1 MKKLVFV
8 VSVCLAVMLAEATQ
22 YSKLALITAA
32 KQAGRWDALKAW
44 IASAGL
50 HDEFQNCVY
59 LSDEYPQFAAI
70 TNAIVSSGAATSQEV
85 AAILSES
92 KDPAVPDA
100 LLRRVYD
107 KDMGSPNGRVKWHG
121 AVTNTVFDTNALVK
135 VQYHADGY
143 VHRQSF
149 RSAEAMGIGERIS
162 AGEMKNRLEAM
173 KKAAAEAAAKRKAD
187 RIALLQT
194 NLAAEVSALMKRRK
208 WPEDL
213 ATLYLKNELNK
224 LIGDEVV
231 DGVIRPQGANR

>member
-1 MKKLVFV
+1 MKKTIVFALCVSALV
-8 VSVCLAVMLAEATQ
+8 AGATQ

-44 IASAGL
+44 IASAEL
-50 HDEFQNCVY
+50 QDEFQNCVY

-85 AAILSES
+85 AAILSAS
-92 KDPAVPDA
+92 QDPAVADA

-149 RSAEAMGIGERIS
+149 SSAAAMGIGERIS
-162 AGEMKNRLEAM
+162 AAEMKNRLEAK
-173 KKAAAEAAAKRKAD
+173 KKAAEEAAAKRKAD

-194 NLAAEVSALMKRRK
+194 NLTAEVSALMKRRK

-224 LIGDEVV
+224 LKGTVTVEGTIT
-231 DGVIRPQGANR
+231 PQE

>member
-1 MKKLVFV
+1 MKKTIVFALCVSALV
-8 VSVCLAVMLAEATQ
+8 AGATQ

-44 IASAGL
+44 IASADL
-50 HDEFQNCVY
+50 QDEFQNCVY

-85 AAILSES
+85 AAILSAS
-92 KDPAVPDA
+92 KDPAVADA
-100 LLRRVYD
+100 LLRHVYE
-107 KDMGSPNGRVKWHG
+107 KDMGSPDGRVKWHG

-149 RSAEAMGIGERIS
+149 HSAAAMGIGERIS
-162 AGEMKNRLEAM
+162 AAEMKNRLEAQ

-194 NLAAEVSALMKRRK
+194 NLTAEVSALMKRRK

-224 LIGDEVV
+224 LMGTVTVEGTIT
-231 DGVIRPQGANR
+231 PQE

>member
-1 MKKLVFV
+1 MKKTIIFALCVSTLV
-8 VSVCLAVMLAEATQ
+8 AGATQ

-50 HDEFQNCVY
+50 QDEFQNCVY

-85 AAILSES
+85 AAILSAS
-92 KDPAVPDA
+92 KDPAVADA

-107 KDMGSPNGRVKWHG
+107 KDMGSPDGRVKWHG

-149 RSAEAMGIGERIS
+149 HSAAAMGIGERIS
-162 AGEMKNRLEAM
+162 AAEMKNRIEAQ

-194 NLAAEVSALMKRRK
+194 NLTAEVSALMKRRK

-224 LIGDEVV
+224 LKGTVTVEGTIT
-231 DGVIRPQGANR
+231 PQE

>member
-1 MKKLVFV
+1 MKKTIVFALCVSALV
-8 VSVCLAVMLAEATQ
+8 AGATQ

-44 IASAGL
+44 IASADL
-50 HDEFQNCVY
+50 QDEFQNCVY

-85 AAILSES
+85 AAILSAS
-92 KDPAVPDA
+92 KDPAVADA

-107 KDMGSPNGRVKWHG
+107 KDMGSPDGRVKWHG
-121 AVTNTVFDTNALVK
+121 AVTNTVFDTNVLVK

-149 RSAEAMGIGERIS
+149 HSAAAMGIGERIS
-162 AGEMKNRLEAM
+162 AAEMKNRLEAQ

-194 NLAAEVSALMKRRK
+194 NLTAEVSTLMSRRK

-213 ATLYLKNELNK
+213 ATLYLKHELNK
-224 LIGDEVV
+224 LMGTVTVEGTIT
-231 DGVIRPQGANR
+231 PQE

>member
-1 MKKLVFV
+1 MKKTIVFALCVSALV
-8 VSVCLAVMLAEATQ
+8 AGATQ

-50 HDEFQNCVY
+50 QDEFQNCVY

-85 AAILSES
+85 AAILSAS
-92 KDPAVPDA
+92 KDPAVADA

-149 RSAEAMGIGERIS
+149 HSAAAMGIGERIS
-162 AGEMKNRLEAM
+162 AAEMKNRLEAQ

-194 NLAAEVSALMKRRK
+194 NLTAEVSALMKRRK

-224 LIGDEVV
+224 LKGTVTVECTIT
-231 DGVIRPQGANR
+231 PQE

>member
-1 MKKLVFV
+1 MKKTIVFALCVSALV
-8 VSVCLAVMLAEATQ
+8 AGATQ

-44 IASAGL
+44 IASADL
-50 HDEFQNCVY
+50 QDEFQNCVY

-85 AAILSES
+85 AAILSAS
-92 KDPAVPDA
+92 KDPAVADA

-149 RSAEAMGIGERIS
+149 SSAAAMGIGERIS
-162 AGEMKNRLEAM
+162 AAEMKNRLEAK
-173 KKAAAEAAAKRKAD
+173 KKAAEEAAAKRKAD

-194 NLAAEVSALMKRRK
+194 NLTAEVSALMKRRK

-213 ATLYLKNELNK
+213 ATLYLKNELNQ
-224 LIGDEVV
+224 LMGTVTVEGTIT
-231 DGVIRPQGANR
+231 PQE

>member
-1 MKKLVFV
+1 MKKTIVFALCVSALV
-8 VSVCLAVMLAEATQ
+8 AGATQ

-44 IASAGL
+44 IASADL
-50 HDEFQNCVY
+50 QDEFQNCVY

-70 TNAIVSSGAATSQEV
+70 TNAVVSSGAATSQEV
-85 AAILSES
+85 EAILSAS
-92 KDPAVPDA
+92 QDPAVADS

-107 KDMGSPNGRVKWHG
+107 KDMGSPDGRVKWHG

-149 RSAEAMGIGERIS
+149 RSAAAMGIGERIS
-162 AGEMKNRLEAM
+162 AAEMKNRREAQ

-194 NLAAEVSALMKRRK
+194 NLTAEVSALMKRRK

-224 LIGDEVV
+224 LMGTVTVEGTIT
-231 DGVIRPQGANR
+231 PQE

>member
-1 MKKLVFV
+1 MKKTIVFALCVSALV
-8 VSVCLAVMLAEATQ
+8 AGATQ

-50 HDEFQNCVY
+50 QDEFQNCVY

-85 AAILSES
+85 AAILSAS
-92 KDPAVPDA
+92 KDPAVADA

-149 RSAEAMGIGERIS
+149 HSAAAMGIGERIS
-162 AGEMKNRLEAM
+162 ATEMKNRIEAQ

-194 NLAAEVSALMKRRK
+194 NLTAEVSALMKRRK

-224 LIGDEVV
+224 LKGTVTVEGTIT
-231 DGVIRPQGANR
+231 PQK

>member
-1 MKKLVFV
+1 MKKFMFV
-8 VSVCLAVMLAEATQ
+8 VPVCLAAILAEATQ

-50 HDEFQNCVY
+50 QDEFQNCVY

-70 TNAIVSSGAATSQEV
+70 TNAVVSSGAATSQEV
-85 AAILSES
+85 EAILSAS
-92 KDPAVPDA
+92 KDPAVADA

-121 AVTNTVFDTNALVK
+121 AITNTVFDTNALVK

-149 RSAEAMGIGERIS
+149 RSAAAMGIGERIS
-162 AGEMKNRLEAM
+162 AAEMKNRIEAQ

-194 NLAAEVSALMKRRK
+194 NLTAEVSALMKRNK

-213 ATLYLKNELNK
+213 ATLYLKNELNQLMGTVTVK
-224 LIGDEVV
+224 GTIT
-231 DGVIRPQGANR
+231 PQE

>member
-1 MKKLVFV
+1 MKKSMFV
-8 VSVCLAVMLAEATQ
+8 VSVCLAAMLAEATQ

-44 IASAGL
+44 IVSAGL
-50 HDEFQNCVY
+50 QDEFQNCVY
-59 LSDEYPQFAAI
+59 LSDEYPQFAVI
-70 TNAIVSSGAATSQEV
+70 TNAVVSSGAATSQEV
-85 AAILSES
+85 AAILSAS
-92 KDPAVPDA
+92 KDPAVADA

-121 AVTNTVFDTNALVK
+121 AVTNVIFDTNALVK

-149 RSAEAMGIGERIS
+149 SSAAAMGVGERIS
-162 AGEMKNRLEAM
+162 AAEMKNRIEAQ

-194 NLAAEVSALMKRRK
+194 NLTAEVSALMKRRK

-213 ATLYLKNELNK
+213 ATLYLKNELNQLMGEK
-224 LIGDEVV
+224 VV
-231 DGVIRPQGANR
+231 DAVIRPQGE

>member
-1 MKKLVFV
+1 MKKTIIFALCVSTLV
-8 VSVCLAVMLAEATQ
+8 AGATQ

-50 HDEFQNCVY
+50 QDEFQNCVY

-85 AAILSES
+85 AAILSAS
-92 KDPAVPDA
+92 KDPAVADA

-107 KDMGSPNGRVKWHG
+107 KDMGSPDGRVKWHG

-149 RSAEAMGIGERIS
+149 HSAAAMGIGERIS
-162 AGEMKNRLEAM
+162 AAEMKNRLEAQ
-173 KKAAAEAAAKRKAD
+173 KKAAEEAAAKRKAD

-194 NLAAEVSALMKRRK
+194 NLTAEVSALMKRRK

-224 LIGDEVV
+224 LKGTVTVEGTIT
-231 DGVIRPQGANR
+231 PQE

>member
-1 MKKLVFV
+1 MKKLMFV
-8 VSVCLAVMLAEATQ
+8 VSVCLAAMLAEATQ

-32 KQAGRWDALKAW
+32 KQAGRWDSLKAW

-50 HDEFQNCVY
+50 QDEFQNCVY

-70 TNAIVSSGAATSQEV
+70 TNAVVSSGAATSQEV
-85 AAILSES
+85 EAILSAS
-92 KDPAVPDA
+92 QDPAVADA

-149 RSAEAMGIGERIS
+149 RSAAAMGIGERIS
-162 AGEMKNRLEAM
+162 AEEIKNRLEAQ
-173 KKAAAEAAAKRKAD
+173 KKAEAEAAAKRKAD

-194 NLAAEVSALMKRRK
+194 NLTAEVSALMKRRK

-213 ATLYLKNELNK
+213 ATLYLKNELNQ
-224 LIGDEVV
+224 LMGTVTVEGTIT
-231 DGVIRPQGANR
+231 PQE

>member
-1 MKKLVFV
+1 MKKTIVFALCVSALV
-8 VSVCLAVMLAEATQ
+8 AGATQ

-50 HDEFQNCVY
+50 QDEFQNCVY

-85 AAILSES
+85 AAILSAS
-92 KDPAVPDA
+92 KDPAVADA

-107 KDMGSPNGRVKWHG
+107 KDMGSPDGRVKWHG

-149 RSAEAMGIGERIS
+149 HSAAAMGIGERIS
-162 AGEMKNRLEAM
+162 AAEMKNRIEAQ

-194 NLAAEVSALMKRRK
+194 NLTAEVSALMKRRK

-213 ATLYLKNELNK
+213 ATLYLKNELNQ
-224 LIGDEVV
+224 LMGTVTVEGTIT
-231 DGVIRPQGANR
+231 PQE

>member
-1 MKKLVFV
+1 MKKTIVFALCVSALV
-8 VSVCLAVMLAEATQ
+8 AGATQ
-22 YSKLALITAA
+22 YSKLTLITAA

-44 IASAGL
+44 IASADL
-50 HDEFQNCVY
+50 QDEFQNCVY

-85 AAILSES
+85 AAILSAS
-92 KDPAVPDA
+92 KDPAVADA

-107 KDMGSPNGRVKWHG
+107 KDMGSPDGRVKWHG

-149 RSAEAMGIGERIS
+149 HSAAAMGIGERIS
-162 AGEMKNRLEAM
+162 AAEMKNRLEAQ
-173 KKAAAEAAAKRKAD
+173 KKAAAEAAAKREAD

-194 NLAAEVSALMKRRK
+194 NLTAEVSALMKRRK

-213 ATLYLKNELNK
+213 ATLYLKNELNQ
-224 LIGDEVV
+224 LMGTVTVEGTIT
-231 DGVIRPQGANR
+231 PQE

>member
-1 MKKLVFV
+1 MKKTIVFALCVSALV
-8 VSVCLAVMLAEATQ
+8 AGATQ

-44 IASAGL
+44 IASADL
-50 HDEFQNCVY
+50 QDEFQNCVY

-85 AAILSES
+85 AAILSAS
-92 KDPAVPDA
+92 KDPAVADA

-107 KDMGSPNGRVKWHG
+107 KDMGSPDGRVKWHG

-149 RSAEAMGIGERIS
+149 HSAAAMGIGERIS
-162 AGEMKNRLEAM
+162 AAEMKNRLEAQ

-194 NLAAEVSALMKRRK
+194 NLTAEVSALMKRRK

-224 LIGDEVV
+224 LKGTVTVECTIT
-231 DGVIRPQGANR
+231 PQE

>member
-1 MKKLVFV
+1 MKKFMVV
-8 VSVCLAVMLAEATQ
+8 VSVCLAAILAEATQ

-50 HDEFQNCVY
+50 QDEFQNCVY

-70 TNAIVSSGAATSQEV
+70 TNAIVSSGAATSQEI
-85 AAILSES
+85 AAILSAS
-92 KDPAVPDA
+92 KDPAVADA

-143 VHRQSF
+143 VHLQSF
-149 RSAEAMGIGERIS
+149 RSAAAMGIGERIS
-162 AGEMKNRLEAM
+162 AAEMKNRLEAQ

-187 RIALLQT
+187 RIAMLQT
-194 NLAAEVSALMKRRK
+194 NLTAEVSALMKRNK

-224 LIGDEVV
+224 LKGTVTVEGTIT
-231 DGVIRPQGANR
+231 PQE

>member
-8 VSVCLAVMLAEATQ
+8 VSVCLAAMLAEATQ

-50 HDEFQNCVY
+50 QDEFQNCVY

-70 TNAIVSSGAATSQEV
+70 TNAVVSSGAATSQEV
-85 AAILSES
+85 EAILSAS
-92 KDPAVPDA
+92 QDPAVADA

-107 KDMGSPNGRVKWHG
+107 KDMGSPEGRVKWHG
-121 AVTNTVFDTNALVK
+121 AVTNVIFDTNALVK

-149 RSAEAMGIGERIS
+149 SSAAAMGIGERIS
-162 AGEMKNRLEAM
+162 AAEMKNRIEAQ

-194 NLAAEVSALMKRRK
+194 NLTAEVSALMKRNK

-213 ATLYLKNELNK
+213 ATLYLKNELNQLMGTVTVK
-224 LIGDEVV
+224 GTIT
-231 DGVIRPQGANR
+231 PQE

>member
-1 MKKLVFV
+1 MKKFMVV
-8 VSVCLAVMLAEATQ
+8 VSVCLAAILAEATQ

-50 HDEFQNCVY
+50 QDEFQNCAY

-85 AAILSES
+85 AAILSAS
-92 KDPAVPDA
+92 KDPAVADA

-107 KDMGSPNGRVKWHG
+107 KDMGSPEGRVKWHG

-149 RSAEAMGIGERIS
+149 SSAAAMGIGERIS
-162 AGEMKNRLEAM
+162 AAEMKNRLEAQ

-194 NLAAEVSALMKRRK
+194 NLTAEVSALMKRRK

-224 LIGDEVV
+224 LKGTVTVEGTIT
-231 DGVIRPQGANR
+231 PQE

>member
-8 VSVCLAVMLAEATQ
+8 VSVCLAAMLAEATQ

-50 HDEFQNCVY
+50 QDEFQNCVY

-70 TNAIVSSGAATSQEV
+70 TNAIVSSGAATSQEI
-85 AAILSES
+85 AAILSAS
-92 KDPAVPDA
+92 KDPAVADA

-149 RSAEAMGIGERIS
+149 SSAAAMGIGERIS
-162 AGEMKNRLEAM
+162 AAEMKNRLEAQ

-187 RIALLQT
+187 RIAMLQT
-194 NLAAEVSALMKRRK
+194 NLTAEVSALMKRNK

-224 LIGDEVV
+224 LKGTVTVEGTIT
-231 DGVIRPQGANR
+231 PQE

>member
-1 MKKLVFV
+1 MKKLMFV
-8 VSVCLAVMLAEATQ
+8 VSVCLAAMLAEATQ

-32 KQAGRWDALKAW
+32 KQAGRWDSIKAW

-50 HDEFQNCVY
+50 QDEFQNCVY

-70 TNAIVSSGAATSQEV
+70 TNAVVSSGAATSQEV
-85 AAILSES
+85 AAILSAS
-92 KDPAVPDA
+92 KDPAVADA

-149 RSAEAMGIGERIS
+149 HSAAAMGIGERIS
-162 AGEMKNRLEAM
+162 AAEMKNRIEAQ

-194 NLAAEVSALMKRRK
+194 NLTAEVSALMKRRK

-224 LIGDEVV
+224 LKGTVTVEGTIT
-231 DGVIRPQGANR
+231 PQE

>member
-1 MKKLVFV
+1 MKKTIVFALCVSALV
-8 VSVCLAVMLAEATQ
+8 AGATQ

-44 IASAGL
+44 IASADL
-50 HDEFQNCVY
+50 QDEFQNCVY

-85 AAILSES
+85 AAILSAS
-92 KDPAVPDA
+92 KDPAVADA

-149 RSAEAMGIGERIS
+149 HSAAAMGIGERIS
-162 AGEMKNRLEAM
+162 AAEMKNRLEAQ

-194 NLAAEVSALMKRRK
+194 NLTAEVSALMKRRK

-224 LIGDEVV
+224 LKGTVTVEGTIT
-231 DGVIRPQGANR
+231 PQE

>member
-1 MKKLVFV
+1 MKKTIVFALCVSALV
-8 VSVCLAVMLAEATQ
+8 AGATQ

-50 HDEFQNCVY
+50 QDEFQNCVY

-85 AAILSES
+85 AAILSAS
-92 KDPAVPDA
+92 KDPAVADA

-149 RSAEAMGIGERIS
+149 HSAAAMGIGERIS
-162 AGEMKNRLEAM
+162 AAEMKNRLEAQ

-194 NLAAEVSALMKRRK
+194 NLTAEVSALMKRRK

-224 LIGDEVV
+224 LKGTVTVEGTIT
-231 DGVIRPQGANR
+231 PQE

>member
-1 MKKLVFV
+1 MKKTIVFALCVSALV
-8 VSVCLAVMLAEATQ
+8 AGATQ

-50 HDEFQNCVY
+50 QDEFQNCVY

-85 AAILSES
+85 AAILSAS
-92 KDPAVPDA
+92 QDPAVADA

-107 KDMGSPNGRVKWHG
+107 KDMGSPDGRVKWHG

-149 RSAEAMGIGERIS
+149 HSAAAMGIGERIS
-162 AGEMKNRLEAM
+162 AAEMKNRLEAQ
-173 KKAAAEAAAKRKAD
+173 KKAK
-187 RIALLQT
+187 
-194 NLAAEVSALMKRRK
+194 
-208 WPEDL
+208 ED
-213 ATLYLKNELNK
+213 ARNGTSPR
-224 LIGDEVV
+224 D
-231 DGVIRPQGANR
+231 

>member
-1 MKKLVFV
+1 MKKFMFV
-8 VSVCLAVMLAEATQ
+8 VSVCLAAMLAEATQ

-44 IASAGL
+44 IASAEL
-50 HDEFQNCVY
+50 QDEFQNCVY

-70 TNAIVSSGAATSQEV
+70 TNAIVLSGAATSQEV
-85 AAILSES
+85 AAILFASQ
-92 KDPAVPDA
+92 DTAVADA

-143 VHRQSF
+143 VHRRSF
-149 RSAEAMGIGERIS
+149 RSAAAMGIGERIS
-162 AGEMKNRLEAM
+162 AAEMKNRIEAQ
-173 KKAAAEAAAKRKAD
+173 KKAAVEAAAKRKAD

-194 NLAAEVSALMKRRK
+194 NLTAEVSALMKRRK

-213 ATLYLKNELNK
+213 ATLYLKNELNQ
-224 LIGDEVV
+224 LMGTVTVEGTIT
-231 DGVIRPQGANR
+231 PQE

>member
-1 MKKLVFV
+1 MKKTIIFALCVSTLV
-8 VSVCLAVMLAEATQ
+8 AGATQ

-50 HDEFQNCVY
+50 QDEFQNCVY

-85 AAILSES
+85 AAILSAS
-92 KDPAVPDA
+92 KDPAVADA

-107 KDMGSPNGRVKWHG
+107 KDMGSPDGRVKWHG

-149 RSAEAMGIGERIS
+149 HSAAAMGIGERIS
-162 AGEMKNRLEAM
+162 AAEMKNRIEAQ
-173 KKAAAEAAAKRKAD
+173 KKAAEEAAAKRKAD

-194 NLAAEVSALMKRRK
+194 NLTAEVSALMKRRK

-224 LIGDEVV
+224 LKGTVTVEGTIT
-231 DGVIRPQGANR
+231 PQE

>member
-1 MKKLVFV
+1 MKKTIVFALCVSALV
-8 VSVCLAVMLAEATQ
+8 AGATQ
-22 YSKLALITAA
+22 YSKLTLITAA

-44 IASAGL
+44 IASADL
-50 HDEFQNCVY
+50 QDEFQNCVY

-85 AAILSES
+85 AAILSAS
-92 KDPAVPDA
+92 KDPAVADA

-107 KDMGSPNGRVKWHG
+107 KDMGSPDGRVKWHG

-149 RSAEAMGIGERIS
+149 HSAAAMGIGERIS
-162 AGEMKNRLEAM
+162 AAEMKNRLEAQ
-173 KKAAAEAAAKRKAD
+173 KKAAAEAAAKREAD

-194 NLAAEVSALMKRRK
+194 NLTAEVSALMKRRK

-213 ATLYLKNELNK
+213 ATLYLKNELNQ
-224 LIGDEVV
+224 LMGTVTVEGPIT
-231 DGVIRPQGANR
+231 PQE

>member
-1 MKKLVFV
+1 MKKFMFV
-8 VSVCLAVMLAEATQ
+8 VSVCLAAMLAEATQ

-50 HDEFQNCVY
+50 QDEFQNCVY

-70 TNAIVSSGAATSQEV
+70 TNAIVLSGAATSQEV
-85 AAILSES
+85 AAILSAS
-92 KDPAVPDA
+92 QDPAVADA

-149 RSAEAMGIGERIS
+149 RSAAAMGIGERIS
-162 AGEMKNRLEAM
+162 AAEMKNRIEAQ

-194 NLAAEVSALMKRRK
+194 NLTAEVSALMKQRK

-213 ATLYLKNELNK
+213 ATLYLKNELNELK
-224 LIGDEVV
+224 GTVTVEVT
-231 DGVIRPQGANR
+231 ITPQE

>member
-1 MKKLVFV
+1 MKKTIVFALCVSALV
-8 VSVCLAVMLAEATQ
+8 AGATQ
-22 YSKLALITAA
+22 YSKLTLITAA

-44 IASAGL
+44 IASADL
-50 HDEFQNCVY
+50 QDEFQNCVY

-85 AAILSES
+85 AAILSAS
-92 KDPAVPDA
+92 KDPAVADA

-107 KDMGSPNGRVKWHG
+107 KDMGSPDGRVKWHG

-149 RSAEAMGIGERIS
+149 HSAAAMGIGERIS
-162 AGEMKNRLEAM
+162 AAEMKNRIEAR

-194 NLAAEVSALMKRRK
+194 NLTAEVSALMKRRK

-213 ATLYLKNELNK
+213 ATLYLKNELNQ
-224 LIGDEVV
+224 LMGTVTVEGTIT
-231 DGVIRPQGANR
+231 PQE

>member
-1 MKKLVFV
+1 MKKTIVFALCVSALV
-8 VSVCLAVMLAEATQ
+8 AGATQ

-44 IASAGL
+44 IASADL
-50 HDEFQNCVY
+50 QDEFQNCVY

-85 AAILSES
+85 AAILSAS
-92 KDPAVPDA
+92 KDPAVADA

-149 RSAEAMGIGERIS
+149 HSAAAMGIGERIS
-162 AGEMKNRLEAM
+162 AAEMKNRLEAQ

-194 NLAAEVSALMKRRK
+194 NLTAEVSALMKRRK

-213 ATLYLKNELNK
+213 ATLYLMNELNK
-224 LIGDEVV
+224 LKGTVTVEGTIT
-231 DGVIRPQGANR
+231 PQE

>member
-1 MKKLVFV
+1 MKKTIVFALCVSALV
-8 VSVCLAVMLAEATQ
+8 AGATQ

-44 IASAGL
+44 IASADL
-50 HDEFQNCVY
+50 QDEFQNCVY

-85 AAILSES
+85 AAILSAS
-92 KDPAVPDA
+92 KDPAVADA

-149 RSAEAMGIGERIS
+149 HSAAAMGIGERIS
-162 AGEMKNRLEAM
+162 AAEMKNRLEAQ

-194 NLAAEVSALMKRRK
+194 NLTAEVSALMKRRK

-213 ATLYLKNELNK
+213 ATLYLQNELNQ
-224 LIGDEVV
+224 LMGPVTVEGTIP
-231 DGVIRPQGANR
+231 PQA

>member
-1 MKKLVFV
+1 MKKTIVFALCVSALV
-8 VSVCLAVMLAEATQ
+8 AGATQ

-50 HDEFQNCVY
+50 QDEFQNCVY

-70 TNAIVSSGAATSQEV
+70 TNAVVSSGAATSQEV
-85 AAILSES
+85 EAILSAS
-92 KDPAVPDA
+92 QDPAVADA

-149 RSAEAMGIGERIS
+149 HSAAAMGIGERIS
-162 AGEMKNRLEAM
+162 AAEMKNRLEAQ

-194 NLAAEVSALMKRRK
+194 NLTAEVSALMKRRK

-213 ATLYLKNELNK
+213 ATLCLKNELNQ
-224 LIGDEVV
+224 LMGTVTVEGTIT
-231 DGVIRPQGANR
+231 PQE

>member
-1 MKKLVFV
+1 MKKTIVFALCVSALV
-8 VSVCLAVMLAEATQ
+8 AGATQ

-50 HDEFQNCVY
+50 QDEFQNCVY

-85 AAILSES
+85 AAILSAS
-92 KDPAVPDA
+92 KDPAVADA

-149 RSAEAMGIGERIS
+149 HSAAAMGIGERIS
-162 AGEMKNRLEAM
+162 AAEMKNRLEAQ
-173 KKAAAEAAAKRKAD
+173 KKAAEEAAAKRKAD

-194 NLAAEVSALMKRRK
+194 NLTAEVSALMKRRK

-224 LIGDEVV
+224 LKGTVTVEGTIT
-231 DGVIRPQGANR
+231 PQE

>member
-1 MKKLVFV
+1 MKKTIVFALCVSALV
-8 VSVCLAVMLAEATQ
+8 AGATQ

-50 HDEFQNCVY
+50 QDEFQNCVY

-85 AAILSES
+85 AAILSAS
-92 KDPAVPDA
+92 KDPAVADA

-149 RSAEAMGIGERIS
+149 SSAAAMGIGERIS
-162 AGEMKNRLEAM
+162 AAEMKNRIEAQ

-194 NLAAEVSALMKRRK
+194 NLTAEVSALMKRRK

-224 LIGDEVV
+224 LKGTVTVECTST
-231 DGVIRPQGANR
+231 PQE

>member
-8 VSVCLAVMLAEATQ
+8 VSVCLAAMFAEATQ

-50 HDEFQNCVY
+50 QDEFQNCVY

-85 AAILSES
+85 AAILSAS
-92 KDPAVPDA
+92 KDPAVADA

-107 KDMGSPNGRVKWHG
+107 KDMGSPDGRVKWHG

-149 RSAEAMGIGERIS
+149 RSAAAMGIGERIS
-162 AGEMKNRLEAM
+162 AAEIKNRLEAQ

-194 NLAAEVSALMKRRK
+194 NLTAEVSALMKRNK

-213 ATLYLKNELNK
+213 ATLYLKNELNQLMGTVTVK
-224 LIGDEVV
+224 VTIT
-231 DGVIRPQGANR
+231 PQE

>member
-1 MKKLVFV
+1 MKKFMFV
-8 VSVCLAVMLAEATQ
+8 VSVCLAAMLAEATQ

-50 HDEFQNCVY
+50 QDEFQNCVY

-85 AAILSES
+85 AAILSAS
-92 KDPAVPDA
+92 KDPAVADA

-107 KDMGSPNGRVKWHG
+107 KDMGSPDGRVKWHG

-149 RSAEAMGIGERIS
+149 HSAAAMGIGERIS
-162 AGEMKNRLEAM
+162 AAEMKNRIEAQ
-173 KKAAAEAAAKRKAD
+173 KKAAEEAAAKRKAD

-194 NLAAEVSALMKRRK
+194 NLTAEVSALMKRRK

-224 LIGDEVV
+224 LKGTVTVEGTIT
-231 DGVIRPQGANR
+231 PQE

>member
-1 MKKLVFV
+1 MKKTIIFALCVSTLV
-8 VSVCLAVMLAEATQ
+8 AGATQ

-50 HDEFQNCVY
+50 QDEFQNCVY

-85 AAILSES
+85 AAILSAS
-92 KDPAVPDA
+92 KDPAIADA

-149 RSAEAMGIGERIS
+149 HSAAAMGIGERIS
-162 AGEMKNRLEAM
+162 AAEMKNRIEAQ

-194 NLAAEVSALMKRRK
+194 NLTAEVSALMKRRK

-213 ATLYLKNELNK
+213 ATLYLKNELNQ
-224 LIGDEVV
+224 LMGT
-231 DGVIRPQGANR
+231 VIVEGTITPQE